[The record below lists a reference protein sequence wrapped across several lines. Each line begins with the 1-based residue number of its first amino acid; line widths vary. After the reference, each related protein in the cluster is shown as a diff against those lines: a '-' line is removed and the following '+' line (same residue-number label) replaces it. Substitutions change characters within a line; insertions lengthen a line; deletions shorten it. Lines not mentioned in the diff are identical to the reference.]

1 VRKEGGV
8 RSRLRAGRGRCTGGF
23 TLVELAVVLAIIGI
37 LVAAAVPLYLGSR
50 MKAYKSEA
58 VSALQEIKTIEWA
71 YYEENNSFQ
80 ALLSLLGY
88 VPPQSSFWSYG
99 IATADATHVVAV
111 ATGSAN
117 TPVDGQAVS
126 LDLSS
131 DGSTSFGATF

>member
-1 VRKEGGV
+1 V
-8 RSRLRAGRGRCTGGF
+8 RSRLRTGRGRCTRGF
-23 TLVELAVVLAIIGI
+23 TLVELVVVLAIIGI

-71 YYEENNSFQ
+71 YYQENNSFQ